1 MPIAYSRQA
10 AKNVD
15 RLPKTVKPRIKA
27 AIDSIVRNPLVGQ
40 KLQGDLAGRRRFR
53 VGGYRII
60 YEYDSKR
67 RLVTVV
73 AIRSRGGA
81 YR

>member
-1 MPIAYSRQA
+1 MPIEYSRQA
-10 AKNVD
+10 SKDVD
-15 RLPKTVKPRIKA
+15 RLPKTVKPRAKA

-40 KLQGDLAGRRRFR
+40 KLQGNLIGRRRFR
-53 VGGYRII
+53 VGSYRII
-60 YEYDSKR
+60 YEYDSRR
-67 RLVTVV
+67 RLVVIV